1 MTRDREVNAVSDKSR
16 VNVRLTP
23 EAHAFYKEEAE
34 KLGYTM
40 HGFLVLALNT
50 FKEEYQEKQKKKG

>member
-1 MTRDREVNAVSDKSR
+1 MGWLNDKSR
-16 VNVRLTP
+16 VNVRLTS
-23 EAHAFYKEEAE
+23 EAHAFYKSEAE

-50 FKEEYQEKQKKKG
+50 FKEEYEEKQKKKG